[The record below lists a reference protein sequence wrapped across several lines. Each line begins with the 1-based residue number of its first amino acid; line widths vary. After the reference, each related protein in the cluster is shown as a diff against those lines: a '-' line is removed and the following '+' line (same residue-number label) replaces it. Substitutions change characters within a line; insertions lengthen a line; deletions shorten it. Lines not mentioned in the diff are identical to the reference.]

1 MPINSGET
9 QLSSRWEWRM
19 ISDEG
24 LISPKEWEMERC
36 KLK

>member
-19 ISDEG
+19 IMDEG
-24 LISPKEWEMERC
+24 LISLKESEMERR